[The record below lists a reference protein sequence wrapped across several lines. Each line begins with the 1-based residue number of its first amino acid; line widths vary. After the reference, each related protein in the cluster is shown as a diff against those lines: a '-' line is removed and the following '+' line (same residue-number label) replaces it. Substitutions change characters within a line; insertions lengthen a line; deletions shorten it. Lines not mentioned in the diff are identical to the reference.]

1 MSTKKIATYRR
12 QCETIAR
19 DVRQEIE
26 AGYEVI
32 LQFDQNV
39 DPNRVLKTI
48 NFCVDDNKKVEIT
61 IRHAE
66 FREYVEDAAKGAAL
80 GAAVTVA
87 GYIFTALRAGNPVT
101 LAAMLAAA
109 GLGALAGII
118 IGAGVT
124 QVGSVTIYKYR
135 EETRVRLAPAA

>member
-12 QCETIAR
+12 PCETIAR
-19 DVRQEIE
+19 DAMQEIE

-32 LQFDQNV
+32 LQFDRNV

-48 NFCVDDNKKVEIT
+48 NFCVDDKEVEII

-66 FREYVEDAAKGAAL
+66 FREYVEEAAKGATL
-80 GAAVTVA
+80 GTAVAVA
-87 GYIFTALRAGNPVT
+87 GYILTALRAGNPVT

-109 GLGALAGII
+109 GLGALAGLIF
-118 IGAGVT
+118 GAGVT

-135 EETRVRLAPAA
+135 EENRVRLAPAA

>member
-48 NFCVDDNKKVEIT
+48 NFCVDDRNIRKKKVEII

-66 FREYVEDAAKGAAL
+66 FREYVEDAARGATL
-80 GAAVTVA
+80 GMAKITDSLA
-87 GYIFTALRAGNPVT
+87 IFSLR
-101 LAAMLAAA
+101 L
-109 GLGALAGII
+109 GLG
-118 IGAGVT
+118 
-124 QVGSVTIYKYR
+124 
-135 EETRVRLAPAA
+135 TR

>member
-12 QCETIAR
+12 QCETIAL

-26 AGYEVI
+26 AGYEV
-32 LQFDQNV
+32 LLRFRRNV
-39 DPNRVLKTI
+39 DPNRVLETI
-48 NFCVDDNKKVEIT
+48 DFCVDDKKVEII

-66 FREYVEDAAKGAAL
+66 FREYVEDAARGAPI
-80 GAAVTVA
+80 GAAVAVA
-87 GYIFTALRAGNPVT
+87 GYIFNALRAGNPVT
-101 LAAMLAAA
+101 LAATLAAA
-109 GLGALAGII
+109 GIGALAGAI

-135 EETRVRLAPAA
+135 EETCVRLAPAA